1 MYKINEKLKT
11 KIKYAEGTGFEKKA
25 KPKKIGIKNKYF
37 KLIFKPK

>member
-25 KPKKIGIKNKYF
+25 KPKK
-37 KLIFKPK
+37 LE